1 MQKGSAVM
9 KAVMMSVIITAYN
22 HEKYIGD
29 AIEGILS
36 QKTDYGYEILVHD
49 DVSTDKTAD
58 IIREYEKKYPS
69 IVKGIYETENQFSKG
84 SLTRILF
91 DLKREGKY
99 FAFLDGDD
107 YWNDNEKL
115 QKQVEFLEAHEEYSM
130 CMHNAIQ
137 LNCATGEE
145 KLLNT
150 FPEDGTYSQEE
161 QVKAGLGTNF
171 PASASYVF
179 RTAYLEDMPAFFL
192 NSSIGDYPYRQY
204 YASRG
209 KVYYF
214 KKPMTVYRT
223 AVPHSY
229 MSNVRRNQKFYN
241 TYTLEMISFFE
252 KFNNYTETRFEHIL
266 EKKIVSDYLG
276 FCTSIEEKEGLE
288 KAARFGLDMDKMKK
302 CYRYTDEGYLDK
314 EIQELSKKTKHLFI
328 YGTSRLGV
336 VCSKQLDYAGIAFE
350 GFVVSDGQ
358 EKLEEK
364 EGRPVCY
371 LSEVVEKYENPGFIL
386 GIQPVNIQA
395 VIDKLEEFNLS
406 EYCTPYIISDL

>member
-1 MQKGSAVM
+1 MEDIM
-9 KAVMMSVIITAYN
+9 LTVIITAYN
-22 HEKYIGD
+22 HEKYIRNAMD
-29 AIEGILS
+29 SILS
-36 QKTDYGYEILVHD
+36 QKTDFGYEILVHD
-49 DVSTDKTAD
+49 DVSTDKTVD
-58 IIREYEKKYPS
+58 IIKEYEKKYPS

-84 SLTRILF
+84 SLNRILF

-115 QKQVEFLEAHEEYSM
+115 QKQVEFLEMHEEYSM

-171 PASASYVF
+171 PAAASCVY
-179 RTAYLEDMPAFFL
+179 RTAYLEDMPEFFL
-192 NSSIGDYPYRQY
+192 NTSIGDYPYRQY

-214 KKPMTVYRT
+214 KKPMVVYRT
-223 AVPHSY
+223 AVSNSY
-229 MSNVRRNQKFYN
+229 MSNVRKNQKFYN
-241 TYTLEMISFFE
+241 TYTLSMISFYE
-252 KFNNYTETRFEHIL
+252 NFNNYTANKFEHIL
-266 EKKIVSDYLG
+266 EKKIISDYLG

-288 KAARFGLDMDKMKK
+288 KASVFGMDMDKLKK
-302 CYRYTDEGYLDK
+302 CYRYTDERYLDTG
-314 EIQELSKKTKHLFI
+314 IRELSEKTKHLFI
-328 YGTSRLGV
+328 YGTSRLGT
-336 VCSKQLDYAGIAFE
+336 VCGRQLDYAGIAFE

-364 EGRPVCY
+364 EGRPVFY

-386 GIQPVNIQA
+386 GIQPVNIQV
-395 VIDKLEEFNLS
+395 VINKLEEFNLS
-406 EYCTPYIISDL
+406 EYCTPYIISDM